1 MKTANL
7 PDQEIPPCS
16 GSGCGIAVSRS
27 WWARNIIIGLVSM
40 FFLVFG
46 INALVTA
53 YILQNPLE
61 FIMYFFSSSLI
72 ILISIVGIIY
82 PFFRIRAALK
92 ANKRD
97 ENDI

>member
-1 MKTANL
+1 M
-7 PDQEIPPCS
+7 
-16 GSGCGIAVSRS
+16 GSRAFWGKNILIAFLS
-27 WWARNIIIGLVSM
+27 L

-46 INALVTA
+46 INALISA
-53 YILQNPLE
+53 YSTKNPLE

-82 PFFRIRAALK
+82 PFFRIRTILK
-92 ANKRD
+92 PKKID

>member
-1 MKTANL
+1 M
-7 PDQEIPPCS
+7 
-16 GSGCGIAVSRS
+16 GSRMWWGKNVLIAFLS
-27 WWARNIIIGLVSM
+27 L

-46 INALVTA
+46 INALITA
-53 YILQNPLE
+53 YATKNPLE

-82 PFFRIRAALK
+82 PFFRIRTIPK
-92 ANKRD
+92 PKKMD

>member
-1 MKTANL
+1 M
-7 PDQEIPPCS
+7 
-16 GSGCGIAVSRS
+16 GSRAWWGKNVLIAFLS
-27 WWARNIIIGLVSM
+27 I

-46 INALVTA
+46 VNALISA
-53 YILQNPLE
+53 YSTKNPLV

-82 PFFRIRAALK
+82 PFCRIRAMLK
-92 ANKRD
+92 PKKMD